1 VKRPAKKRQR
11 SGDLNTGG
19 QQQRLARVIDGG
31 VLRTLPNGIKLVR
44 RKKHEWV
51 KSLDPKARAEFER
64 KTNPFFG
71 SKFLPIW
78 SLPRYVVWL
87 EQKMAELKWSGIAP
101 KDDAAVFKEPI
112 PVGYS
117 KGKLVHTIE
126 IVIDSGF
133 VHAYPVQD

>member
-1 VKRPAKKRQR
+1 VKRPAKKQQP
-11 SGDLNTGG
+11 SADGNTAG
-19 QQQRLARVIDGG
+19 QQQRLSRVIDGG
-31 VLRTLPNGIKLVR
+31 VLKTLPNGIKLIR
-44 RKKHEWV
+44 RKTHEWV
-51 KSLDPKARAEFER
+51 KSLDPKDRANFER

-71 SKFLPIW
+71 SKFLPRW

-87 EQKMAELKWSGIAP
+87 ERKMAELKWSAAAP
-101 KDDAAVFKEPI
+101 KDDAAIFKEPM

-126 IVIDSGF
+126 VVIDNGF